1 MRREYLEEEFILEYV
16 SEHLGDFIEGCVVVN
31 DAKFHHNTPY
41 TKAPSLIRNNILS
54 LEEQTKKRLK
64 NFTEEELKL
73 YDDMESHANGS
84 SGISLA
90 IVGLDDLSEDEME
103 YDPFG
108 ENQVDFLIQSDI
120 KAMRNSVHYGNEFIT
135 FDQIEAEKFKA
146 IDIRIAKYIDILLK
160 KGNEFDSEAI
170 STLVQRYNCLR
181 NIAITLKQEGLDVPI
196 REMSY
201 DNCSSLDIEKVASSP
216 KLVLKS

>member
-31 DAKFHHNTPY
+31 DAKFHHNTSY

-201 DNCSSLDIEKVASSP
+201 DNTL
-216 KLVLKS
+216 

>member
-1 MRREYLEEEFILEYV
+1 MQRDYLEKEFVLEYV
-16 SEHLGDFIEGCVVVN
+16 TEHLEVFVKGCEVVN

-54 LEEQTKKRLK
+54 LEEQTKKKLK
-64 NFTEEELKL
+64 NLTEEELKVF
-73 YDDMESHANGS
+73 DDMESHANGS
-84 SGISLA
+84 SGISLSV
-90 IVGLDDLSEDEME
+90 VGLDDINEDEFE
-103 YDPFG
+103 YNPYG

-146 IDIRIAKYIDILLK
+146 IDIRIAMYMETLLK

-170 STLVQRYNCLR
+170 STLIQRYNCLR
-181 NIAITLKQEGLDVPI
+181 NIALTIKQEGLDIPL
-196 REMSY
+196 REMSH
-201 DNCSSLDIEKVASSP
+201 DDCSSLDIDKVAASP
-216 KLVLKS
+216 KLVLKN

>member
-31 DAKFHHNTPY
+31 DAKFHHNTSY

>member
-1 MRREYLEEEFILEYV
+1 MRRDYLEQEFVLEYV
-16 SEHLGDFIEGCVVVN
+16 SDHIGDFIKGCEVVN
-31 DAKFHHNTPY
+31 DAKFHHNTSY

-64 NFTEEELKL
+64 NLTQEELKVF
-73 YDDMESHANGS
+73 DDIESHANGS

-90 IVGLDDLSEDEME
+90 VVGLQDIHEDEME
-103 YDPFG
+103 YDPSG
-108 ENQVDFLIQSDI
+108 ESQVDFLIQSDI
-120 KAMRNSVHYGNEFIT
+120 KAMRNSVHYGNEFIA

-146 IDIRIAKYIDILLK
+146 IDIRIAKYIDTLLK
-160 KGNEFDSEAI
+160 KGNEFDSEAL

-181 NIAITLKQEGLDVPI
+181 NIAITLKQRELDIPL

-201 DNCSSLDIEKVASSP
+201 DNCSSLDVEALASSP